1 MPTCQEVAE
10 NATEYLEK
18 AMPRRERLGVW
29 AHLRICPNCRN
40 YLRQLMATMALT
52 RRAGAEA
59 PPPPPEEE
67 DRLVAVMKTAAAAR
81 KPGAD

>member
-10 NATEYLEK
+10 NATEYLER
-18 AMPRRERLGVW
+18 AMPRRQRLGVW

-40 YLRQLMATMALT
+40 YLRQFMATMALA

-59 PPPPPEEE
+59 PPPPREEE
-67 DRLVAVMKTAAAAR
+67 DRLVAMMTAAAAR
-81 KPGAD
+81 KPESG